1 MLDRF
6 RGLPDRLARA
16 AATAVGRP
24 RRVLRLAVALSV
36 LAVASTTQLSSDASV
51 SLLTDTDGE
60 TGRATQAVE
69 SAFGSEPVALVVT
82 GALGDTLSA
91 PGMTALQALE
101 TRARKVPGVQTAFG
115 PATLVDTTIE
125 QIARVVRSELG
136 PKADAAERAARRA
149 TEIAEE
155 IGADKATTDAAA
167 REARLE
173 SLGPLR
179 EQYEGLFA
187 RFGAVGVPSLT
198 NPAFVQ
204 ALTLGAGG
212 APKARLRWM
221 LPDAN
226 HAIVLVR
233 LRRGLDDSQI
243 RRAGEHLQT
252 AARDARKR
260 GLHVEVAGAPLVAAA
275 VSRDLT
281 RQLGILLP
289 VVIAIMM
296 LVLVVAQRAGR
307 RRALLLVPALVA
319 TAVCAGLSWP
329 LGLGLTPAT
338 LAALPVILGLGIDFV
353 IQIESRY
360 REARAT
366 RRPHRAAAVA
376 VSEMGP
382 LIIRAG
388 CAMAAGFLVL
398 LASPVPL
405 VQRLGLVLALGVVVA
420 VAAALLLTP
429 ALLVAL
435 DRRRLAPRELAV
447 AGKLDWSR
455 RRALVVTAISGV
467 LLVAGILTAHG
478 VRISGDPNQLASS
491 GLPEL
496 ERAVD
501 AGEVFGS
508 AGQIR
513 VAVRGRDVT
522 AAPALRWMSGAQTRI
537 RALDPRLRPGPSLTE
552 LVTAGGRI
560 PDGTESAALLK
571 VAPPTVVGA
580 FLTPS
585 RELTELSFGAPLTDA
600 EDLAG
605 LQTQIDAIL
614 TTAPA
619 GFTATAGGLVP
630 TLVDAVR
637 GIQGGR
643 PWLLLAAVGII
654 ALLLLALGYGARRT
668 LVIVVPAAVASGAS
682 SLALSLSG
690 VSLSPLSASLEPL
703 LVAITV
709 EFAIIVEMRIT
720 GARRTAGSTI
730 AAATLAPPQVG
741 FAVLTS
747 AVTAALGFAVLVLSP
762 IPVLRQFGALAAVEV
777 LLAAAVILVLVPA
790 LTIVLER
797 RSPPERPL
805 GPNAPLARAAV

>member
-1 MLDRF
+1 M
-6 RGLPDRLARA
+6 
-16 AATAVGRP
+16 
-24 RRVLRLAVALSV
+24 
-36 LAVASTTQLSSDASV
+36 TQLSSDASV
-51 SLLTDTDGE
+51 ALLTDPDGD

-82 GALGDTLSA
+82 GALADTLSA

-101 TRARKVPGVQTAFG
+101 ARVRKVPGVQTAFG

-136 PKADAAERAARRA
+136 PKADAAERAAKRA
-149 TEIAEE
+149 TEIAKEL
-155 IGADKATTDAAA
+155 GADKATTEAAA

-179 EQYEGLFA
+179 QQYEALFA
-187 RFGAVGVPSLT
+187 RFGAVGIPALT

-221 LPDAN
+221 LPDGN

-233 LRRGLDDSQI
+233 LRRDLDDGQI
-243 RRAGEHLQT
+243 RRAGEQLQT
-252 AARDARKR
+252 AARAARKQ
-260 GLHVEVAGAPLVAAA
+260 GLRVEVAGAPLVAAA
-275 VSRDLT
+275 VSRDLS

-289 VVIAIMM
+289 AVIAIMM
-296 LVLVVAQRAGR
+296 LVLVLAQRAGR
-307 RRALLLVPALVA
+307 RRALLLVPALAA

-353 IQIESRY
+353 VQIESRY
-360 REARAT
+360 REARTT
-366 RRPHRAAAVA
+366 RRPHRAASVA
-376 VSEMGP
+376 VTEMGP

-405 VQRLGLVLALGVVVA
+405 VQRLGLVLALGVAVA
-420 VAAALLLTP
+420 VVAALLLAP

-435 DRRRLAPRELAV
+435 DRRRLPPRELAA
-447 AGKLDWSR
+447 AGRLGWSR

-467 LLVAGILTAHG
+467 LLVAGILSAHG

-496 ERAVD
+496 ERAID

-508 AGQIR
+508 AGQVR
-513 VAVRGRDVT
+513 VAVRGRDVS
-522 AAPALRWMSGAQTRI
+522 AAPVVRWMSDAQTRI
-537 RALDPRLRPGPSLTE
+537 GALDRRLRPGPSLTE

-560 PDGTESAALLK
+560 PGGKASTALLD
-571 VAPPTVVGA
+571 VAPPTFVRA

-585 RELTELSFGAPLTDA
+585 RGLTEFSFGAPLTNA
-600 EDLAG
+600 QELTA
-605 LQTQIDAIL
+605 LQTRIDGVLAS
-614 TTAPA
+614 APA
-619 GFTATAGGLVP
+619 GVTATAGGLVP
-630 TLVDAVR
+630 TLVVAVR

-643 PWLLLAAVGII
+643 PWLLLAAIGAI
-654 ALLLLALGYGARRT
+654 ALLLLAFGYGARRT
-668 LVIVVPAAVASGAS
+668 LVIVLPAAVASGAS

-703 LVAITV
+703 LVAIAV
-709 EFAIIVEMRIT
+709 EFAIIVEMRIHA
-720 GARRTAGSTI
+720 ARRTAGSTI

-790 LTIVLER
+790 LTIALER
-797 RSPPERPL
+797 RNRTERLL
-805 GPNAPLARAAV
+805 GPRANRVRTLA

>member
-1 MLDRF
+1 MLERL
-6 RGLPDRLARA
+6 RSLPDRLALVA
-16 AATAVGRP
+16 LTAVAHP
-24 RRVLRLAVALSV
+24 RRVLRLGIAFSV
-36 LAVASTTQLSSDASV
+36 LAVAGMTQLSSDASV
-51 SLLTDTDGE
+51 SLLTDPGGD

-91 PGMTALQALE
+91 PGMTALQTLE
-101 TRARKVPGVQTAFG
+101 SRARRVPGVQTAFG

-125 QIARVVRSELG
+125 QIARIVRSELG

-149 TEIAEE
+149 IEIAKEL
-155 IGADKATTDAAA
+155 GADKATTDAAA

-179 EQYEGLFA
+179 QEYERLFA
-187 RFGAVGVPSLT
+187 RFGAVGIPSLT

-221 LPDAN
+221 LPDGN

-233 LRRGLDDSQI
+233 LRRDLDDGQI
-243 RRAGEHLQT
+243 RRAGEELQT
-252 AARDARKR
+252 AARAARKQ
-260 GLHVEVAGAPLVAAA
+260 GLRVEVAGAPLVAAA
-275 VSRDLT
+275 VSRDLS

-289 VVIAIMM
+289 AVVAIMM
-296 LVLVVAQRAGR
+296 LVLVIAQQAGR
-307 RRALLLVPALVA
+307 RRALLLVPALAA
-319 TAVCAGLSWP
+319 TALCAGLSWP

-353 IQIESRY
+353 VQIESRY

-366 RRPHRAAAVA
+366 RRPHRAASAA

-382 LIIRAG
+382 LIVRAG

-405 VQRLGLVLALGVVVA
+405 VQRLGLVLALGVVAA
-420 VAAALLLTP
+420 VAAALLLAP

-435 DRRRLAPRELAV
+435 DRRRLSPRELAA
-447 AGKLDWSR
+447 AGRLGWTH

-467 LLVAGILTAHG
+467 LLAAGILTAHG

-513 VAVRGRDVT
+513 VAVRAPDVS
-522 AAPALRWMSGAQTRI
+522 AAPVLRWMSEAQTRI

-560 PDGTESAALLK
+560 PDGAASAALLK
-571 VAPPTVVGA
+571 VAPPTVVNA

-585 RELTELSFGAPLTDA
+585 RGLTELSFGAPLTDA
-600 EDLAG
+600 QDLAD
-605 LQTQIDAIL
+605 LQTRIDAIL
-614 TTAPA
+614 ETAPKGVA
-619 GFTATAGGLVP
+619 ATAGGLVP

-643 PWLLLAAVGII
+643 PWLLLAAVGVI
-654 ALLLLALGYGARRT
+654 ALLLLAFGYGARRT
-668 LVIVVPAAVASGAS
+668 LVIVIPAAVASGAS
-682 SLALSLSG
+682 SLALGLSG

-709 EFAIIVEMRIT
+709 EFAIIVEMRIHT
-720 GARRTAGSTI
+720 ARRAAGSTI
-730 AAATLAPPQVG
+730 AAASTAPPQVG

-777 LLAAAVILVLVPA
+777 LLAAAVILALVPA
-790 LTIVLER
+790 LTIALER
-797 RSPPERPL
+797 GSRPERSISS
-805 GPNAPLARAAV
+805 NARRPRAAA